1 MFRMAGALLLVTV
14 TAASAQDMGD
24 AKIGLRLAE
33 NVCSP
38 CHAVRAGQDR
48 SPNPE
53 APAFETLANIPGM
66 TGTALTV
73 ALRTSHRTMPN
84 LMFEGHELAD
94 LIAYILSLQRRP

>member
-1 MFRMAGALLLVTV
+1 MYRMAGVLFLTMAG
-14 TAASAQDMGD
+14 AAGAQDLGD
-24 AKIGLRLAE
+24 ARMGLGLAE
-33 NVCSP
+33 DVCSP
-38 CHAVRAGQDR
+38 CHAIRAGQSR

-84 LMFEGHELAD
+84 LMFEGQELAN
-94 LIAYILSLQRRP
+94 LIAYILSLQRRQ